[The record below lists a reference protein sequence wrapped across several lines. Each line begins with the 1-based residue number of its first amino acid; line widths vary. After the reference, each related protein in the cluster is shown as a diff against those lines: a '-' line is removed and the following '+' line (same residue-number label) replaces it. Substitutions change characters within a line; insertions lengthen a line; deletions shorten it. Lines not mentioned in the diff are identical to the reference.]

1 MWVGMREMGRLAV
14 QRWPEFA
21 AGGGVAGGLW
31 LLRFR
36 LQSRSVRRRR
46 QRKTEEE
53 LAAYARLDLRQPGT
67 GGGLELAGR
76 VTRLVA
82 EKSPFRRVAMLV
94 RDEQGKLVVGASS
107 GMDEATVESLQGWGE
122 GVLAGEGGGSVRLG
136 SVRRGDSGLGVRVGS
151 KSFSVVLGK
160 RPAAIGHSGAIV
172 IPLWT
177 AGGRMLG
184 ALAVGAD
191 GLMGVRRSALAKA
204 LEPMEALAFKLER
217 AMENGALEERVVRA
231 EKLAGLG
238 LMAGGMAHA
247 LNDPLTAVL
256 GFAELIVATTGE
268 VRVKADAE
276 IIVREALRMRETVET
291 LREFWRP
298 RARREELVDVTGL
311 MRELAAACAEK
322 LENRGVR
329 LVVEAGDEVAQVR
342 GSRERLRQMMEHLL
356 NNAAQSLAGRGGA
369 GGEGEEQ
376 VIRIA
381 VSVSGSGS
389 GDGSGGVSGRGDGAR
404 VHVVV
409 SDTGPGFRQP
419 ERVFEPGDS
428 MGLGLSVCYGIV
440 QEHDGEISAFNLHP
454 HGAAVAV
461 ELPVAVPDKKSDVAP
476 GAKAYSASV

>member
-1 MWVGMREMGRLAV
+1 
-14 QRWPEFA
+14 
-21 AGGGVAGGLW
+21 LW

-36 LQSRSVRRRR
+36 LQSRTERRRR

-53 LAAYARLDLRQPGT
+53 LAAYARLDLRRPGI
-67 GGGLELAGR
+67 GIGDGLELAGR

-82 EKSPFRRVAMLV
+82 EKSPFRRIAMLL
-94 RDEQGKLVVGASS
+94 RDEQGKLKVGAST
-107 GMDEATVESLQGWGE
+107 GMDQATVESLKSWGE
-122 GVLAGEGGGSVRLG
+122 SVLAGERGGSVRLG

-151 KSFSVVLGK
+151 KSFAVVLGNG
-160 RPAAIGHSGAIV
+160 PAAIGHSGAIV
-172 IPLWT
+172 IPIWT

-191 GLMGVRRSALAKA
+191 GLMGVRRSTLAKA
-204 LEPMEALAFKLER
+204 LEPTEALAFKLER
-217 AMENGALEERVVRA
+217 AMENAALEERVVRA

-238 LMAGGMAHA
+238 LAAGGMAHA
-247 LNDPLTAVL
+247 LSNPLTAVL

-276 IIVREALRMRETVET
+276 IIVREALRMRETVEA

-322 LENRGVR
+322 LESRGVR
-329 LVVEAGDEVAQVR
+329 LFVEAGEEAAEVR
-342 GSRERLRQMMEHLL
+342 GSRDRLRQMMEHLL
-356 NNAAQSLAGRGGA
+356 NNAAQSLAGGA
-369 GGEGEEQ
+369 FSGEEQ

-389 GDGSGGVSGRGDGAR
+389 GDGSEGVSGKGDGAR

-419 ERVFEPGDS
+419 GRVFEPGDS

-440 QEHDGEISAFNLHP
+440 HEHDGEISAFNLHP

-461 ELPVAVPDKKSDVAP
+461 ELPVAVADKKSEVVA
-476 GAKAYSASV
+476 GERAYNASV